1 MTACRINAP
10 FDRGSFVWHSGI
22 IFVVLEYTISL
33 VAIHPLLDA
42 SWTGFSVMRLLQFL
56 YMHCVLGTLACMPEN
71 TTRYMKTCMSFIV
84 VTIRYNT
91 NFNMVTIIFYIVYY
105 IIYVIIYL
113 YNRPPQPLNFII

>member
-1 MTACRINAP
+1 
-10 FDRGSFVWHSGI
+10 
-22 IFVVLEYTISL
+22 
-33 VAIHPLLDA
+33 
-42 SWTGFSVMRLLQFL
+42 
-56 YMHCVLGTLACMPEN
+56 
-71 TTRYMKTCMSFIV
+71 MSFIV